1 MLPKNR
7 IKRLTQD
14 AARGE
19 SIMQT
24 TTIRTTLA
32 GYVLAVLALPAA
44 AVDLETL
51 TDNPCLMVPSATV
64 AELFDVPE
72 AEIKQREL
80 KMKRRQICTT
90 KWSGA
95 DHSVFTEAQI
105 EIMDSKE
112 KAAKRFKSRTRSVSR
127 EEMAAA
133 AQILRDK
140 MDAADKTNKSQKS
153 DSAKRT
159 ENSIISAA
167 SQTPTEFEDVE
178 AMGDEAR
185 FDLGEGKLVA
195 RQGTAIIT
203 IEAYSGPGM
212 PMPSKRDMKTIIKA
226 DRAWRK
232 DTMPARKQQTLQLAE
247 SIFERL
253 K

>member
-1 MLPKNR
+1 
-7 IKRLTQD
+7 
-14 AARGE
+14 
-19 SIMQT
+19 MQT

-32 GYVLAVLALPAA
+32 GYVLAMLALPATA
-44 AVDLETL
+44 IDLETL
-51 TDNPCLMVPSATV
+51 ADDPCLMTPGATV

-80 KMKRRQICTT
+80 KMKRRQMCTT

-95 DHSVFTEAQI
+95 DHAVFTEARI
-105 EIMDSKE
+105 EIMDSQE
-112 KAAKRFKSRTRSVSR
+112 KAAKRFKSRTRSASR

-159 ENSIISAA
+159 ENSIIGAA
-167 SQTPTEFEDVE
+167 SQTPIEFEDVD

-195 RQGTAIIT
+195 RQGAAIIT

-212 PMPSKRDMKTIIKA
+212 PIPSKRDVKSMIKA
-226 DRAWRK
+226 DREWRQ

-247 SIFERL
+247 TLFKRL